1 VERIFVQR
9 IQRILKS
16 LGFWA
21 GATRAAFSSASM
33 VPVVLGGAVAAAH
46 GAFAVGPFLL
56 SAAGVL
62 ALHLASNLVNDY
74 YDYASG
80 ADVIRDT
87 RTPFYGGGTI
97 LVEGRLSPRQV
108 SQAYRLLYTVALA
121 TGIALAAMRSVGGLG
136 LHAGLQVS
144 GAVAGGN
151 AIAPGGGVGARAS
164 GGAALGG
171 AAVLAL
177 GLAGF
182 LCGYFYTAPPLRLS
196 YRGFGEA
203 TIGLSFGPLTVAG
216 VYFVQAGRLGV
227 EALEALVASIPL
239 GLLVAAIVFVNEF
252 PDRAADGAAG
262 KRTLVVRLPLRTA
275 LTGYSA
281 LVLAPFAIVA
291 AAILLGLLPP
301 PTALAYLALPLA
313 VRGIRNLRAA
323 HGTPAPRPGPDSC
336 GSSGGPADPG
346 APSALGARQVST
358 VCGAYLAPRQV
369 AASILTILLHLAVGL
384 LLSLGFT
391 LDSLR

>member
-1 VERIFVQR
+1 MERIFVQR
-9 IQRILKS
+9 IQRILRS
-16 LGFWA
+16 LAFWA

-33 VPVVLGGAVAAAH
+33 VPVVLGGAVSAAH
-46 GAFAVGPFLL
+46 GTFAVGPFLL

-62 ALHLASNLVNDY
+62 ALHLGANLVNDY

-80 ADVIRDT
+80 ADVIRDS

-97 LVEGRLSPRQV
+97 LVEGTLSPRQV
-108 SQAYRLLYTVALA
+108 SRAYRILFAVAFLIGLVLA
-121 TGIALAAMRSVGGLG
+121 TSRGLG
-136 LHAGLQVS
+136 
-144 GAVAGGN
+144 
-151 AIAPGGGVGARAS
+151 
-164 GGAALGG
+164 
-171 AAVLAL
+171 VLAL
-177 GLAGF
+177 GLGGF

-196 YRGFGEA
+196 YVGLGEA
-203 TIGLSFGPLTVAG
+203 TIGLCFGPLTVAG
-216 VYFVQAGRLGV
+216 VYFAQAGRLGA
-227 EALEALVASIPL
+227 EALEALVASIPV

-301 PTALAYLALPLA
+301 AAALAYLALPLA
-313 VRGIRNLRAA
+313 ALGIRNLRAA
-323 HGTPAPRPGPDSC
+323 HSIPAPRLGPDTCGSPGGLEDRGSSC
-336 GSSGGPADPG
+336 GLCGPRRACGPAHFIRPNGPVDPG
-346 APSALGARQVST
+346 APGTLGARQVPT
-358 VCGAYLAPRQV
+358 VCGGYLAPRQV
-369 AASILTILLHLAVGL
+369 AASISTILLHLAVGL

-391 LDSLR
+391 LHSLR